1 LHEATGY
8 SEFYRS
14 SCTILKGLLLPLPKI
29 SVLSTGCL
37 LNCYTQ
43 KIRQQMNKNYY
54 CVIMAGGVGAR
65 FWPLSRNSRPKQFID
80 ILGTGETLIQQTF
93 RRLTTIC
100 PPENI
105 FVVTHR
111 QYFDQVVEQL
121 PEIVPAHVLCE
132 PMRRNTAPCIAYAT
146 HKIMKLNPE
155 ASIVVAPSDHI
166 ILKEEVFTQTLL
178 CALKAASGNDC
189 LLTLG
194 ITPSRPDTGYGY
206 IQFNDVDSF
215 PGECRVRK
223 VKTFTEKPH
232 YDMAVSFLASGD
244 FLWNSGIFIWSGK
257 SILSAF
263 ERHLPELNSIFQE
276 GSGSYFTDA
285 EPEYIET
292 AYTVCKS
299 ISIDYGV
306 MEKADNVY
314 VLAADIGW
322 SDLGTWGSL
331 YETSSKDAGGNA
343 LIGANPLVFDTRN
356 CVINL
361 PSDKVAVIQ
370 GIEDL
375 IVAEDNGILLICRR
389 SDEQNI
395 RNFVDAVRGEKGDR
409 YV

>member
-1 LHEATGY
+1 
-8 SEFYRS
+8 
-14 SCTILKGLLLPLPKI
+14 
-29 SVLSTGCL
+29 
-37 LNCYTQ
+37 
-43 KIRQQMNKNYY
+43 MNKNYY

-65 FWPLSRNSRPKQFID
+65 FWPLSRNTRPKQFID

-105 FVVTHR
+105 FVVTHL

-121 PEIVPAHVLCE
+121 PAIVPAHVLCE

-146 HKIMKLNPE
+146 HKIYKLNPN

-178 CALKAASGNDC
+178 CALQAATQNDW

-206 IQFNDVDSF
+206 IQFDENHTYKPD
-215 PGECRVRK
+215 CQLRK
-223 VKTFTEKPH
+223 VKTFTEKPNLEL
-232 YDMAVSFLASGD
+232 AESFLQSGD
-244 FLWNSGIFIWSGK
+244 FLWNSGIFIWSIK
-257 SILSAF
+257 SILNAF
-263 ERHLPELNSIFQE
+263 EMHLPELNSLFKDGADE
-276 GSGSYFTDA
+276 YYTET
-285 EPEYIET
+285 EPAYIES

-306 MEKADNVY
+306 MEKADNVF

-331 YETSSKDAGGNA
+331 YDTSDKSDDGNA
-343 LIGANPLVFDTRN
+343 VIGAKPLLYNTHN
-356 CVINL
+356 CIINL
-361 PSDKVAVIQ
+361 PSDRVAVIQ
-370 GIEDL
+370 GIDDM
-375 IVAEDNGILLICRR
+375 IVVEDNGILLICKRN
-389 SDEQNI
+389 DEQNI
-395 RNFVDAVRGEKGDR
+395 RTYVDAVRNEKGEK